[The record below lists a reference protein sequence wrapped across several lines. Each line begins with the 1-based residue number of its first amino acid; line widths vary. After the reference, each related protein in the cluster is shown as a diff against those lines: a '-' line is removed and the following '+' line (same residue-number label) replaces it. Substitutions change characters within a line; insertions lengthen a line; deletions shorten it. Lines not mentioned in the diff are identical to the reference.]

1 MLEVRDLHAFYGKSH
16 VLHGVSLDV
25 REGEIVSLLGRNGV
39 GRSTTVKAI
48 MGQVAA
54 KGEVRFR
61 GARVASGGDHRIAMA
76 LAVAGLVA
84 EGETVVEDTEC
95 VRTSFP
101 GFVETLNR
109 LAGGPAVTV
118 EA

>member
-25 REGEIVSLLGRNGV
+25 REGEIVSLLGRNGT

-54 KGEVRFR
+54 R
-61 GARVASGGDHRIAMA
+61 ARCCS
-76 LAVAGLVA
+76 
-84 EGETVVEDTEC
+84 
-95 VRTSFP
+95 TSP
-101 GFVETLNR
+101 P
-109 LAGGPAVTV
+109 PA
-118 EA
+118 